1 MLFIAAEG
9 LTEAETPEDRL
20 KGRKGASM
28 HVCNKM
34 ARSTLPFVLLKTH
47 VNMMAVA
54 MAKRQNLT
62 IARGLLP
69 PDASAQEGTINMG
82 RCHSPHS
89 SPRMM
94 LPTKGPRS
102 GCRRGS
108 AKPRQPISSNRGP
121 PKNNT

>member
-9 LTEAETPEDRL
+9 LTEVPEDRL
-20 KGRKGASM
+20 KGRKGESM

-47 VNMMAVA
+47 VNTMAVA

-62 IARGLLP
+62 IARGPLP
-69 PDASAQEGTINMG
+69 PDELAQEGITNRG
-82 RCHSPHS
+82 RCHTAHS
-89 SPRMM
+89 SPRMRV
-94 LPTKGPRS
+94 PTKGPRS

-108 AKPRQPISSNRGP
+108 AKPRQPIS
-121 PKNNT
+121 